1 MATDDTAE
9 RLSVLNTHWSV
20 LRDAHGATADVA
32 QAARFELVRRY
43 GGAAYRYLCAACGD
57 ADAAM
62 DLAQEFG
69 LRVLRGDLRGADPG
83 RGRFRDYVKAILLN
97 LAADHRRRLRR
108 APGPLPAA
116 EPAAATDERMFLNL
130 WRAELLDRTWEALR
144 DCGDRQPHYE
154 VLRWRVDH
162 PIQTADVAARQLGI
176 QMGRGLTASN
186 YRQLLHRARERFA
199 ELLVREVGRSL
210 GTADA
215 GAVQDELAELEL
227 LSYCG
232 PAVTA

>member
-32 QAARFELVRRY
+32 QAARFELVRVMAGRRT
-43 GGAAYRYLCAACGD
+43 ATSARPVVTPTRPWTSLRSSACACSAVTC
-57 ADAAM
+57 
-62 DLAQEFG
+62 
-69 LRVLRGDLRGADPG
+69 GADPG

-154 VLRWRVDH
+154 VLPSALITRFRRPMLRRGSWAFRW
-162 PIQTADVAARQLGI
+162 G
-176 QMGRGLTASN
+176 
-186 YRQLLHRARERFA
+186 
-199 ELLVREVGRSL
+199 
-210 GTADA
+210 A
-215 GAVQDELAELEL
+215 G
-227 LSYCG
+227 
-232 PAVTA
+232 